1 MIRILKEAE
10 TNRGEI
16 FAREDPV
23 DSVEEPVRAILAQVK
38 ARGDEALKE
47 YTKAFDGVELTSL
60 EVGPGRWTRASAART
75 PFWWR
80 FSIGPPSESPPST
93 STRSATAFWSM
104 RRTASSWGEGPP
116 PGAGGALRPRRH
128 RRLSLQ
134 RADELHPR
142 QAGRGEGDLHG
153 DPAGEKWEDS
163 PQHPGG
169 GPDLRGGPGVSGGGR
184 PSGGR
189 PGLRHGRASPRWIK
203 LVVPATSLWR
213 RQRSRCLARW
223 ALTWW
228 RSQ

>member
-60 EVGPGRWTRASAART
+60 EVGPGAVDEG
-75 PFWWR
+75 F
-80 FSIGPPSESPPST
+80 
-93 STRSATAFWSM
+93 RSADPLLVEILYRAAERIAAFHQHQVRNSFLVNEEDGILM
-104 RRTASSWGEGPP
+104 GQKVLPLARVGLYV
-116 PGAGGALRPRRH
+116 PGGH

-142 QAGRGEGDLHG
+142 QAGRGKGDLHG

-189 PGLRHGRASPRWIK
+189 SGLRHGEHPQGR
-203 LVVPATSLWR
+203 
-213 RQRSRCLARW
+213 
-223 ALTWW
+223 
-228 RSQ
+228 

>member
-60 EVGPGRWTRASAART
+60 EVGPGAVDEG
-75 PFWWR
+75 F
-80 FSIGPPSESPPST
+80 
-93 STRSATAFWSM
+93 RSADPLLVEILYRAAERIAAFHQHQVRNSFLVNEEDGILM
-104 RRTASSWGEGPP
+104 
-116 PGAGGALRPRRH
+116 ALRPRRH

-142 QAGRGEGDLHG
+142 QAGRGKGDLHG

-189 PGLRHGRASPRWIK
+189 SGLRHGEHPQGR
-203 LVVPATSLWR
+203 
-213 RQRSRCLARW
+213 
-223 ALTWW
+223 
-228 RSQ
+228 